1 MAACRPDLLLVWALR
16 CWGQVVAAVLKMA
29 AEAAALLIGA
39 FDGSLRLGLLPT
51 HLWPSGHVFFIQRQ
65 AARHRVAPLAVHLT
79 FQNCDQSGKRH
90 RIREALL
97 WDTDPA
103 EHYAPPGGR
112 GARRQKR
119 GGHAPHHMHTR
130 GSRVRRAVP
139 PRPRQLLA

>member
-1 MAACRPDLLLVWALR
+1 MPPRR
-16 CWGQVVAAVLKMA
+16 EAVGA
-29 AEAAALLIGA
+29 SPFRHRLIAA
-39 FDGSLRLGLLPT
+39 FDGSLRLGLLPA
-51 HLWPSGHVFFIQRQ
+51 HLFPSGHVFFIQRQ
-65 AARHRVAPLAVHLT
+65 PRTIRQTPLAVHLT